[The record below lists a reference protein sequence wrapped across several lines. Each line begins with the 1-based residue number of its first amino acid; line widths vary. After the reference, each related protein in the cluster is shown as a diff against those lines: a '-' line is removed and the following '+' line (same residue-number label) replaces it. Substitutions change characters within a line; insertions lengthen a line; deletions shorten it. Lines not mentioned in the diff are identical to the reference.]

1 MTLPPY
7 RLMLNQ
13 SAMGCSTHDVNT
25 GKEFIYGIAIWLIQ
39 IVSIYKEF
47 RQRKEKKILRQQFT
61 ILQRLVFFSYYTT
74 LSRDVRQYSYFSFG
88 IFVSLNM
95 TSIWKVVA
103 SIWPG
108 TVHLSF
114 AKAKSTPK
122 CCWFLVKE

>member
-1 MTLPPY
+1 
-7 RLMLNQ
+7 
-13 SAMGCSTHDVNT
+13 MGCSNHDVNT
-25 GKEFIYGIAIWLIQ
+25 GKEFICGIAISLIQ

-47 RQRKEKKILRQQFT
+47 RQRKKKRKKLRQQFT

-95 TSIWKVVA
+95 TSIWMVMA
-103 SIWPG
+103 SMWPG

-114 AKAKSTPK
+114 AKAKSILK
-122 CCWFLVKE
+122 CCCSLVKE

>member
-1 MTLPPY
+1 
-7 RLMLNQ
+7 
-13 SAMGCSTHDVNT
+13 MGCSTHDVNT

-47 RQRKEKKILRQQFT
+47 RQRKKKKKLRQQFT